1 MTRFHHTIALSFAI
15 LSFVASNLKTQCLT
29 V

>member
-1 MTRFHHTIALSFAI
+1 MIALSFAI